1 MENMVKFILTL
12 VVIISFATINSFAQI
27 VNPSDDF
34 STRQLLTGKDY
45 FELELLNKSEEY
57 INKSIKEFED
67 KTNVNE
73 ATIYLALIDF
83 ANGNYSFAESAL
95 ERFLRDSP
103 NSPYIARAALLRAYI
118 AFDLEDFDKAAIL
131 FGKAKDIIN
140 SEYQK
145 RGSKKYP
152 LMSNRAVFWQGVSL
166 AQRGKYREAKK
177 YFQECYSQYP
187 NGEFADDALF
197 ALGMSSEVSREY
209 DVAIGYFRTIE
220 KKYPFSNTVLISML
234 REVNDNLILRKPS
247 SALITI
253 ENANV
258 IVRHIQQKDSL
269 GLLYKKQS
277 YFEKIPEELLYLRGE
292 AYNQSQNYEQAAAF
306 FHGFL
311 ETFTSSYLTGY
322 VRLGYGWALLHL
334 NRNKEA
340 AEVYQEIIDKESD
353 KRNKALAGLYLAITN
368 KRMGER
374 EQAQK
379 ELSNLSSRSDYPY
392 LSQALLEL
400 GQIYYEN
407 GEYEKAIKALDR
419 AEREATEALV
429 QTRIQLLLGASYM
442 EQKNWDKAIV
452 PYRTAARL
460 ALKSNYI
467 FLPQRDYYLA
477 EARLKLGIAL
487 VKNAHPSEAISPLLA
502 FISSSQKD
510 WKKDEALFWLGEA
523 YYRANLLNNAIETY
537 QSLLNSFPQSQKR
550 EETLYGLGWSYF
562 RLKKFNK
569 SSATFGQMVKEFPDS
584 RFGLEVYTRQGD
596 GYYVTKNYS
605 KAVKA
610 YRQAAKL
617 SPYSEEGQYSAY
629 QLAHALYKKK
639 SYEEAI
645 TSLFSFVRTYP
656 KSPYAANAL
665 FLTGW
670 IRFQQKR
677 YKEAID
683 DFQFLIEAY
692 PNSNL
697 AQRAYF
703 AIADS
708 YYNLQDF
715 ENALSNYKT
724 IVDKFPTSGLLPEA
738 IHSMQ
743 YCYNALGKP
752 DEALKIA
759 DQYVATNPKSPYAA
773 DFVFQKGE
781 MFYSGKNYNDAIA
794 EYENFIKKF
803 PDDEKNVEAL
813 YRMGKSY
820 LNLNDLDNAEKT
832 YKRIIKKYSKSDY
845 APMAMLDLGLIKKQ
859 QADITSADS
868 IFQIVMKKYGDNPI
882 SAQAGYERASL
893 VLYTGDT
900 ALALNVLKETAIKYP
915 DTEYG
920 EQCTY
925 KVAMYFR
932 NKGWLDSAITEFG
945 KLSKSNI
952 NANMAAEA
960 QYRIGEI
967 YMRQGN
973 CKNAVNAY
981 STVKDNFAGIEDWF
995 TLALLNMGECYERLE
1010 KPDKAI
1016 EAYRAIVTLRPD
1028 DDFGKTAKRRI
1039 KLLEKNN

>member
-1 MENMVKFILTL
+1 MVKFILTL
-12 VVIISFATINSFAQI
+12 AVVLLFATINTIAQI
-27 VNPSDDF
+27 VNPLDDF
-34 STRQLLTGKDY
+34 SNRQLLRGKKY
-45 FELELLNKSEEY
+45 YKLGLLKKAEEY
-57 INKSIKEFED
+57 IGNSVNEFKD
-67 KTNVNE
+67 KTNNDE
-73 ATIYLALIDF
+73 ATIYLALTDY
-83 ANGNYSFAESAL
+83 ANGNYSFADNSL
-95 ERFLRDSP
+95 KNFVKHIR
-103 NSPYIARAALLRAYI
+103 NSPYIAKAALLRAYI
-118 AFDLEDFDKAAIL
+118 AFDLKNFDKAAVL
-131 FGKAKDIIN
+131 FGEAKDIIN
-140 SEYQK
+140 SEYEK
-145 RGSKKYP
+145 RGNQKY
-152 LMSNRAVFWQGVSL
+152 LIMANRAVFWQGVSL
-166 AQRGKYREAKK
+166 AQRGKYQEAKK
-177 YFQECYSQYP
+177 FFQECYSQYP
-187 NGEFADDALF
+187 DGEFADDALF
-197 ALGMSSEVSREY
+197 ALGMSAEVSREY
-209 DVAIGYFRTIE
+209 EVAIGYFKTIQ
-220 KKYPFSNTVLISML
+220 KKYSFSNNVLISML

-269 GLLYKKQS
+269 GLLYEKQS

-292 AYNQSQNYEQAAAF
+292 AYNQAENYEQAAAF

-322 VRLGYGWALLHL
+322 VRLGYGWALLHQNK
-334 NRNKEA
+334 NREA
-340 AEVYQEIIDKESD
+340 ADVYRDIIANEND
-353 KRNKALAGLYLAITN
+353 KRNKALASLYLAITN

-379 ELSNLSSRSDYPY
+379 ELSNLSSQSDYPY

-442 EQKNWDKAIV
+442 EQKNWDKAII
-452 PYRTAARL
+452 PYQTAVRL

-467 FLPQRDYYLA
+467 FLPQRDFYIA

-487 VKNAHPSEAISPLLA
+487 VKNSRPSEAISPLLA
-502 FISSSQKD
+502 FISGSKTD

-523 YYRANLLNNAIETY
+523 YYRANMLNNAIETY
-537 QSLLNSFPQSQKR
+537 KSLLNSFPQSHYR

-569 SSATFGQMVKEFPDS
+569 SSATFGQMVKEFPDT

-596 GYYVTKNYS
+596 GYYVTKNYR

-610 YRQAAKL
+610 YRQAAKMA
-617 SPYSEEGQYSAY
+617 PYSDEGQYSAY
-629 QLAHALYKKK
+629 QLAHALYKMK

-645 TSLFSFVRTYP
+645 TSLFAFVRTYP

-677 YKEAID
+677 YNEAIE

-692 PNSNL
+692 PKSNL

-715 ENALSNYKT
+715 ENALTYYKT
-724 IVDKFPTSGLLPEA
+724 IVDKFPTSSLLPEA
-738 IHSMQ
+738 IRSMQ

-759 DQYVATNPKSPYAA
+759 DQYVETNPKSPYAA

-781 MFYSGKNYNDAIA
+781 MFYSGKNYNDAIS
-794 EYENFIKKF
+794 EYENFINKF
-803 PDDEKNVEAL
+803 PDNEKSVEAL

-820 LNLNDLDNAEKT
+820 MNLDDLDNAEKT
-832 YKRIIKKYSKSDY
+832 YKRIIRNYPKSEF
-845 APMAMLDLGLIKKQ
+845 APLAMLDLGLIKKH
-859 QADITSADS
+859 QADISAADS
-868 IFQIVMKKYGDNPI
+868 VFQLVMKKYGDNQV
-882 SAQAGYERASL
+882 SAQAGYERATL

-900 ALALNVLKETAIKYP
+900 ALALNVLKQTAIKYP

-932 NKGWLDSAITEFG
+932 NKGWLDSAVIEFR
-945 KLSKSNI
+945 KLAKSNI

-967 YMRQGN
+967 YMRQGD
-973 CKNAVNAY
+973 CENAVDAY
-981 STVKDNFAGIEDWF
+981 SYVKENFAGIEDWF
-995 TLALLNMGECYERLE
+995 TLALLNLGECYERLE

-1039 KLLEKNN
+1039 KSLEKNN